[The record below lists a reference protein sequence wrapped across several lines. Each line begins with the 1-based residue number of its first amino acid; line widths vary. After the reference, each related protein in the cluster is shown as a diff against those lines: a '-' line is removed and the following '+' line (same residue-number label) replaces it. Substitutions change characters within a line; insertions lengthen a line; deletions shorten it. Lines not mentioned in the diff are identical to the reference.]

1 MLNYISYKIKVYH
14 MQGKV
19 AIVTGASR
27 GIGQVIAQTLAQKG
41 VKIIA
46 IARSM
51 DNLSKT
57 CQLIEDNG
65 GQATPIMADMTQI
78 ETIESLIEK
87 ATSVYGR
94 LDFLVNNAGIEQY
107 QHFKNYDSEYID
119 NCLITNLHAPILL
132 SKAILPQFLEQD
144 SGHIINIA
152 SLAGKKG
159 VSYNSIYSASKSG
172 LIMWTDAMRQELSQT
187 GVNISVVCPGFIRD
201 SGMFHDSG
209 QSAPKLLGSSL
220 PQDVAKGVIKS
231 IQNNSAEVIV
241 NPGPMK
247 PLLALNQISPRLGD
261 WVVKLFGVPEMN
273 RKRIE

>member
-1 MLNYISYKIKVYH
+1 

-27 GIGQVIAQTLAQKG
+27 GIGRIIAQALAQKG
-41 VKIIA
+41 VKVIA
-46 IARSM
+46 VARSM

-57 CQLIEDNG
+57 CQLIEDEG
-65 GQATPIMADMTQI
+65 GQATPILADMIQS
-78 ETIESLIEK
+78 ENFEQLIER

-94 LDFLVNNAGIEQY
+94 LDILVNNAGVEQY
-107 QHFKNYDSEYID
+107 NHFKKYSSDDID
-119 NCLITNLHAPILL
+119 YCLKINLHAPILL
-132 SKAILPQFLEQD
+132 SKSILPQLLEQG

-172 LIMWTDAMRQELSQT
+172 LIMWTDALRQELSQT
-187 GVNISVVCPGFIRD
+187 SVNISVVCPGFIRE

-220 PQDVAKGVIKS
+220 PQDVADGVIKC
-231 IQNNSAEVIV
+231 ILNNSAEVIV

>member
-1 MLNYISYKIKVYH
+1 

-27 GIGQVIAQTLAQKG
+27 GIGKIIAQTLAKKG

-57 CQLIEDNG
+57 CQHIEDEG
-65 GQATPIMADMTQI
+65 GQATPLMADMIQS
-78 ETIESLIEK
+78 ENFGSLIEK
-87 ATSVYGR
+87 ATSVYGK

-107 QHFKNYDSEYID
+107 QHFKNYSSEYID
-119 NCLITNLHAPILL
+119 NCLKTNLHAPILL
-132 SKAILPQFLEQD
+132 SKAILPQFLEQG

-187 GVNISVVCPGFIRD
+187 DVNISVVCPGFIRE

-220 PQDVAKGVIKS
+220 PQDVANGVLKS
-231 IQNNSAEVIV
+231 IQNNCAEVIV

-273 RKRIE
+273 RKRID

>member
-1 MLNYISYKIKVYH
+1 

-27 GIGQVIAQTLAQKG
+27 GIGQIIAQTLAQRR
-41 VKIIA
+41 VKVIA
-46 IARSM
+46 VARSM

-57 CQLIEDNG
+57 CQLIEDEG
-65 GQATPIMADMTQI
+65 GQATPLMADMTQS
-78 ETIESLIEK
+78 EKFEALIEK

-94 LDFLVNNAGIEQY
+94 LDFLINNAGIEQY
-107 QHFKNYDSEYID
+107 QYFKNYSLEYID
-119 NCLITNLHAPILL
+119 NCLRTNLHAPILL
-132 SKAILPQFLEQD
+132 SKAILPQFLEQG
-144 SGHIINIA
+144 SGQIINIA

-172 LIMWTDAMRQELSQT
+172 LIMWTDAIRQELSQT
-187 GVNISVVCPGFIRD
+187 DVNISVVCPGFIRE
-201 SGMFHDSG
+201 SGMFHNSG

-220 PQDVAKGVIKS
+220 PQDVADGVIKC
-231 IQNNSAEVIV
+231 ILNNSAEVIV

>member
-1 MLNYISYKIKVYH
+1 

-27 GIGQVIAQTLAQKG
+27 GIGRVIAQSLAQKG
-41 VKIIA
+41 SKIIA

-57 CQLIEDNG
+57 CQLIEDKG
-65 GQATPIMADMTQI
+65 GQATPIMADMIQS
-78 ETIESLIEK
+78 ENFEQLIER

-94 LDFLVNNAGIEQY
+94 LDILVNNAGVEQY
-107 QHFKNYDSEYID
+107 NHFKKYSSDDID
-119 NCLITNLHAPILL
+119 NCLKTNLHAPILL
-132 SKAILPQFLEQD
+132 SKSILPQLLEQG

-172 LIMWTDAMRQELSQT
+172 LIMWTDAIRQELSQT
-187 GVNISVVCPGFIRD
+187 DVNISVVCPGFIRE

-220 PQDVAKGVIKS
+220 PQDVADGVIKC

>member
-1 MLNYISYKIKVYH
+1 

-107 QHFKNYDSEYID
+107 QHFKNI
-119 NCLITNLHAPILL
+119 LI
-132 SKAILPQFLEQD
+132 
-144 SGHIINIA
+144 IA
-152 SLAGKKG
+152 
-159 VSYNSIYSASKSG
+159 
-172 LIMWTDAMRQELSQT
+172 
-187 GVNISVVCPGFIRD
+187 
-201 SGMFHDSG
+201 
-209 QSAPKLLGSSL
+209 
-220 PQDVAKGVIKS
+220 
-231 IQNNSAEVIV
+231 
-241 NPGPMK
+241 
-247 PLLALNQISPRLGD
+247 
-261 WVVKLFGVPEMN
+261 
-273 RKRIE
+273 

>member
-1 MLNYISYKIKVYH
+1 

-27 GIGQVIAQTLAQKG
+27 GIGRIIAQTLAKKG

-46 IARSM
+46 VARSI

-57 CQLIEDNG
+57 CQLIENEG
-65 GQATPIMADMTQI
+65 GEATPLMADMAQS
-78 ETIESLIEK
+78 ERFEALIKK

-107 QHFKNYDSEYID
+107 KYFKNYSSDYID
-119 NCLITNLHAPILL
+119 NCLRINLHAPILL
-132 SKAILPQFLEQD
+132 SKVILPQFLEQG
-144 SGHIINIA
+144 SGQIINIA

-172 LIMWTDAMRQELSQT
+172 LIMWTDAIRQELSKT
-187 GVNISVVCPGFIRD
+187 NVNISVVCPGFVRD

-209 QSAPKLLGSSL
+209 QTAPKLLGSSS
-220 PQDVAKGVIKS
+220 PQNVADAVLKS
-231 IQNNSAEVIV
+231 IQNNCAEVIV

-247 PLLALNQISPRLGD
+247 PLLALNQISPKLGD
-261 WVVKLFGVPEMN
+261 WLINFFGIPEMN

>member
-1 MLNYISYKIKVYH
+1 

-27 GIGQVIAQTLAQKG
+27 GIGRVIAQSLAQKG
-41 VKIIA
+41 SKIIA

-57 CQLIEDNG
+57 CQLIEDKG
-65 GQATPIMADMTQI
+65 GQATPIMADMIQS
-78 ETIESLIEK
+78 ENFEVLIER

-94 LDFLVNNAGIEQY
+94 LDILVNNAGVEQY
-107 QHFKNYDSEYID
+107 QHFKKYSSDYID
-119 NCLITNLHAPILL
+119 NCLKTNLHAPILL
-132 SKAILPQFLEQD
+132 SKSILPQLLDQG
-144 SGHIINIA
+144 SGYIINIA

-172 LIMWTDAMRQELSQT
+172 LIMWTDAIRQELSQT
-187 GVNISVVCPGFIRD
+187 DVNISVVCPGFIRE

-220 PQDVAKGVIKS
+220 PQDVANGVIKC
-231 IQNNSAEVIV
+231 ILNNSAEVIV

-247 PLLALNQISPRLGD
+247 PLLALNQISPQLGD
-261 WVVKLFGVPEMN
+261 WVVKLFDVPEMN

>member
-1 MLNYISYKIKVYH
+1 ME
-14 MQGKV
+14 GKV

-27 GIGQVIAQTLAQKG
+27 GIGQIIAQTLAQKG
-41 VKIIA
+41 MKVIA
-46 IARSM
+46 VARSI

-57 CQLIEDNG
+57 CQLIKDEG
-65 GQATPIMADMTQI
+65 GQATPIMADMTQS
-78 ETIESLIEK
+78 ENFEQLIEK

-94 LDFLVNNAGIEQY
+94 LDYLVNNAGIEQY
-107 QHFKNYDSEYID
+107 QHFKNYSSEYIN
-119 NCLITNLHAPILL
+119 NCLKTNLHAPILL
-132 SKAILPQFLEQD
+132 SKAILPQLLEQGN
-144 SGHIINIA
+144 GHIINVA

-172 LIMWTDAMRQELSQT
+172 LIMWTDSMRQELSQT
-187 GVNISVVCPGFIRD
+187 DVNISVVCPGFIRD
-201 SGMFHDSG
+201 SGMFHNSG
-209 QSAPKLLGSSL
+209 QTAPKLLGSSL
-220 PQDVAKGVIKS
+220 PQDVADAVIKC
-231 IQNNSAEVIV
+231 IKNNSAEVIV

>member
-1 MLNYISYKIKVYH
+1 

-27 GIGQVIAQTLAQKG
+27 GIGRVIAQSLAQKG
-41 VKIIA
+41 SKIIA

-57 CQLIEDNG
+57 CQLIEDKG
-65 GQATPIMADMTQI
+65 GQATPIMADMIQS
-78 ETIESLIEK
+78 ENFDQLIER
-87 ATSVYGR
+87 ATSIYGR
-94 LDFLVNNAGIEQY
+94 LDILVNNAGVEQY
-107 QHFKNYDSEYID
+107 QHFKKYSSDYID
-119 NCLITNLHAPILL
+119 NCLKTNLHAPILL
-132 SKAILPQFLEQD
+132 SKSILPQLLEQG

-187 GVNISVVCPGFIRD
+187 SVNISVVCPGFIRD

-220 PQDVAKGVIKS
+220 PQDVADGVIKC
-231 IQNNSAEVIV
+231 IRNNSAEVIV

>member
-1 MLNYISYKIKVYH
+1 

-27 GIGQVIAQTLAQKG
+27 GIGRVIAQSLAQKG
-41 VKIIA
+41 FKIIA

-57 CQLIEDNG
+57 CQLIEDKG
-65 GQATPIMADMTQI
+65 GQATPIMADMIQS
-78 ETIESLIEK
+78 ENFDQLIER

-94 LDFLVNNAGIEQY
+94 LDILVNNAGVEQY
-107 QHFKNYDSEYID
+107 NHFKKYSSDDID
-119 NCLITNLHAPILL
+119 NCLKTNLHAPILL
-132 SKAILPQFLEQD
+132 SKSILPQLLEQG

-172 LIMWTDAMRQELSQT
+172 LIMWTDAIRQELSQT
-187 GVNISVVCPGFIRD
+187 SVNISVVCPGFIRD

-220 PQDVAKGVIKS
+220 PQDVADAVIKS
-231 IQNNSAEVIV
+231 IQKNSAEVIV

-247 PLLALNQISPRLGD
+247 PLLALNQLSPRLGD

>member
-1 MLNYISYKIKVYH
+1 

-27 GIGQVIAQTLAQKG
+27 GIGQIIAKTLSKRG

-51 DNLSKT
+51 NNLSKT
-57 CQLIEDNG
+57 CQLIEDEG
-65 GQATPIMADMTQI
+65 GQATPIMADMTQS
-78 ETIESLIEK
+78 ENFELLIKK
-87 ATSVYGR
+87 ASSVYGQ
-94 LDFLVNNAGIEQY
+94 LDYLVNNAGIEQY
-107 QHFKNYDSEYID
+107 QHFKNYSSEYID
-119 NCLITNLHAPILL
+119 NCLKTNLHAPILL
-132 SKAILPQFLEQD
+132 SKAILPQLLEQG

-172 LIMWTDAMRQELSQT
+172 LIIWTDAMRQELSHT

-220 PQDVAKGVIKS
+220 PQDVADGVIKS
-231 IQNNSAEVIV
+231 IQKNSAEVIV

-273 RKRIE
+273 RKRIELTKDFFMIPEILL

>member
-1 MLNYISYKIKVYH
+1 

-27 GIGQVIAQTLAQKG
+27 GIGRVIAQSLAQKG
-41 VKIIA
+41 SKIIA

-57 CQLIEDNG
+57 CQLIEDKG
-65 GQATPIMADMTQI
+65 GQATPIMADMIQS
-78 ETIESLIEK
+78 ENFDQLIER
-87 ATSVYGR
+87 ATSIYGR
-94 LDFLVNNAGIEQY
+94 LDILVNNAGVEQY
-107 QHFKNYDSEYID
+107 QYFKKYSSDYID
-119 NCLITNLHAPILL
+119 NCLKTNLHAPILL
-132 SKAILPQFLEQD
+132 SKSILPQLLEQG

-172 LIMWTDAMRQELSQT
+172 LIMWTDAIRQELSQT
-187 GVNISVVCPGFIRD
+187 DVNISVVCPGFIRD

-220 PQDVAKGVIKS
+220 PQDVADGVIKC
-231 IQNNSAEVIV
+231 IRNNSAEVIV

>member
-1 MLNYISYKIKVYH
+1 MLIK
-14 MQGKV
+14 GKV

-27 GIGQVIAQTLAQKG
+27 GIGRIIAQTLAKNG
-41 VKIIA
+41 AKIIA
-46 IARSM
+46 ISRSM
-51 DNLSKT
+51 DELSKT
-57 CQLIEDNG
+57 CHMIEEQG
-65 GQATPIMADMTQI
+65 GQSTSIMADIILSENFDQ
-78 ETIESLIEK
+78 LIEK

-94 LDFLVNNAGIEQY
+94 LDILVNNAGIEQY
-107 QHFKNYDSEYID
+107 RYFKNYSPEYID
-119 NCLITNLHAPILL
+119 SCLRTNLHAPILL
-132 SKAILPQFLEQD
+132 SRAVLPQFLAQN
-144 SGHIINIA
+144 SGYIINIA

-187 GVNISVVCPGFIRD
+187 PINISVVCPGFIREA
-201 SGMFHDSG
+201 GMFHDSG

-220 PQDVAKGVIKS
+220 PEDVANGVIKC
-231 IQNNSAEVIV
+231 IQKNSAEVIV

-261 WVVKLFGVPEMN
+261 WVVKLFGVPQMN

>member
-1 MLNYISYKIKVYH
+1 

-27 GIGQVIAQTLAQKG
+27 GIGKVIAQSLAQKG
-41 VKIIA
+41 SKIIA

-57 CQLIEDNG
+57 CQLIEDKG
-65 GQATPIMADMTQI
+65 GQATPILADMIQS
-78 ETIESLIEK
+78 ENFDQLIER
-87 ATSVYGR
+87 ATSIYGR
-94 LDFLVNNAGIEQY
+94 LDILVNNAGVEQY
-107 QHFKNYDSEYID
+107 NYFRKYSSDYID
-119 NCLITNLHAPILL
+119 NCLKTNLHAPILL
-132 SKAILPQFLEQD
+132 SKSILPQLLEQG

-187 GVNISVVCPGFIRD
+187 NVNISVVCPGFIRD

-220 PQDVAKGVIKS
+220 PQDVANAVIKC
-231 IQNNSAEVIV
+231 IRNNSAEIIV

-247 PLLALNQISPRLGD
+247 PLLALNQISPQLGD

-273 RKRIE
+273 RKRIK

>member
-1 MLNYISYKIKVYH
+1 

-27 GIGQVIAQTLAQKG
+27 GIGQIIAQTLSKRG

-57 CQLIEDNG
+57 CQLIEDEG
-65 GQATPIMADMTQI
+65 GQATPIMADMSQS
-78 ETIESLIEK
+78 ENFDQLIER

-94 LDFLVNNAGIEQY
+94 LDILVNNAGVEQY
-107 QHFKNYDSEYID
+107 NHFKKYSSDDID
-119 NCLITNLHAPILL
+119 YCLKINLHAPILL
-132 SKAILPQFLEQD
+132 SKSILPQLLEQG

-172 LIMWTDAMRQELSQT
+172 LIMWTDAIRQELSQT
-187 GVNISVVCPGFIRD
+187 DVNISVVCPGFIRE

-220 PQDVAKGVIKS
+220 PQDVADGVIKC
-231 IQNNSAEVIV
+231 IRNNSAEVIV

>member
-1 MLNYISYKIKVYH
+1 

-27 GIGQVIAQTLAQKG
+27 GIGRVIAQSLAQKG
-41 VKIIA
+41 SKIIA

-57 CQLIEDNG
+57 CQLIEDKG
-65 GQATPIMADMTQI
+65 GQATPIMADMIQS
-78 ETIESLIEK
+78 ENFDQLIER
-87 ATSVYGR
+87 ATSIYGR
-94 LDFLVNNAGIEQY
+94 LDILVNNAGVEQY
-107 QHFKNYDSEYID
+107 NYFKKYSSDDID
-119 NCLITNLHAPILL
+119 NCLKVNLHAPILL
-132 SKAILPQFLEQD
+132 SKSILPQLLEQG

-187 GVNISVVCPGFIRD
+187 EVNISVICPGFIRE

-220 PQDVAKGVIKS
+220 PQDVADGVIKC
-231 IQNNSAEVIV
+231 IRNNSAEVIV